1 MFNIV
6 RDFSRPPRKYKGFV
20 SSTFKPEGKIAY
32 VNLRASILIHTCNN
46 IYNLHTGIIAEIPV
60 KTRKTFLKQQ
70 DDHMKIAL
78 LGGSG
83 FIGTEFIRQFGE
95 QHDIFIGDIVKSTTY
110 PERSAHCDIRRKDD
124 LRAFMKGADVV
135 INLAAVHR
143 DDVRPL
149 SLYHDTNVQGSQ
161 NICDVADELGIKH
174 QIFTSSVAVYGF
186 QPGEPDEDTPHKPFN
201 PYGKTKSEAEDV
213 YLLWQ
218 RHAPNKRALTIIRP
232 TVVFGPNNR
241 GNVYNLLRQ
250 IASGAFVMIGD
261 GKNKKS
267 MCYVGNVASFIK
279 YSLGFGTGVHVYNYV
294 DKPDFTMNELVK
306 QVRETLGKGKGVG
319 IRLPYWAGYSAGACF
334 DALSKIT
341 GKTFPVSRIRIEKFC
356 ANTVFNAD
364 KAHSS
369 GFNAP
374 TNLQHALSATLE
386 HEFGEGKQ

>member
-1 MFNIV
+1 MIADLDKRFVVLYGIDGAYKVGNFFVNHFHMFNIV

-46 IYNLHTGIIAEIPV
+46 IYNLNTGIIAEIPV

-174 QIFTSSVAVYGF
+174 QIFTKMV
-186 QPGEPDEDTPHKPFN
+186 P
-201 PYGKTKSEAEDV
+201 
-213 YLLWQ
+213 L
-218 RHAPNKRALTIIRP
+218 
-232 TVVFGPNNR
+232 
-241 GNVYNLLRQ
+241 
-250 IASGAFVMIGD
+250 M
-261 GKNKKS
+261 
-267 MCYVGNVASFIK
+267 
-279 YSLGFGTGVHVYNYV
+279 
-294 DKPDFTMNELVK
+294 
-306 QVRETLGKGKGVG
+306 
-319 IRLPYWAGYSAGACF
+319 
-334 DALSKIT
+334 
-341 GKTFPVSRIRIEKFC
+341 
-356 ANTVFNAD
+356 
-364 KAHSS
+364 KAHRMNISICT
-369 GFNAP
+369 GRPN
-374 TNLQHALSATLE
+374 QKQKIATTRGIAKARE
-386 HEFGEGKQ
+386 KH